1 MALFIIA
8 ILCAIVAFAG
18 FFLWRKG
25 RDRAT
30 QVETT
35 LKSIDA
41 DVNPSRARYARSE
54 LDDAVMVRRIG
65 LGGMIAGVVLA
76 LVLGF
81 FSSFTPVAANSV
93 GIVTAFGHPVGT
105 VTSGA
110 NMLAPWDSVETFS
123 TRIQVTQRL
132 AGAGGD
138 VPGADCVQVNLKGG
152 AAACAD
158 ITIRYVI
165 NPADAVALWQR
176 YGDFDTVRDSFLRS
190 ATNNAAKIV
199 YGQYA
204 PQDAIS
210 GDALPAITT
219 AMTSELT
226 SQLAGSGL
234 TLVAVAPGQ
243 LHLDPSV
250 QARINDILN
259 AQTGTT
265 VAQQNLAK
273 NQAQAAAN
281 AALSGSL
288 SEQILIQQCI
298 EAAQVIKPAYFNCFP
313 GAGTATPLV
322 SVGGH

>member
-1 MALFIIA
+1 MFLFVLAIIA
-8 ILCAIVAFAG
+8 ALAAIAG
-18 FFLWRKG
+18 VFLWRHG
-25 RDRAT
+25 AREVA
-30 QVETT
+30 
-35 LKSIDA
+35 SCDA
-41 DVNPSRARYARSE
+41 IPY
-54 LDDAVMVRRIG
+54 RRIG
-65 LGGMIAGVVLA
+65 QGSVVGGVLLA
-76 LVLGF
+76 LVFGF
-81 FSSFTPVAANSV
+81 FSSFTTVPANSV
-93 GIVTAFGHPVGT
+93 GIVTAFGHPTGT

-110 NMLAPWDSVETFS
+110 HMLAPWDSVDSFS

-132 AGAGGD
+132 AGQQGD
-138 VPGADCVQVNLKGG
+138 TPTADCVQVNLKGG

-158 ITIRYVI
+158 MTIRYVI

-176 YGDFDTVRDSFLRS
+176 YGDFNTVRDSFLRS
-190 ATNNAAKIV
+190 ATDNAAKIV

-219 AMTSELT
+219 AMTGELKN
-226 SQLAGSGL
+226 QLAGSGL

-250 QARINDILN
+250 QSRINDILN

-265 VAQQNLAK
+265 VAQENLAK
-273 NQAQAAAN
+273 NQAQASAN
-281 AALSGSL
+281 GALSGSL

-313 GAGTATPLV
+313 GSSSGATPLLTV
-322 SVGGH
+322 PGR